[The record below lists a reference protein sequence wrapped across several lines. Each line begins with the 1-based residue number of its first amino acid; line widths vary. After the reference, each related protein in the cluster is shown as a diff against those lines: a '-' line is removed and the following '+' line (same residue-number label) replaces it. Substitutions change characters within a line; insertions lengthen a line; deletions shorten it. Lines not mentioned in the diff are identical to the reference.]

1 MVCRAAVS
9 PGPVTTCHATVTANA
24 KCRFMNTTC
33 GGHPGSRRGGGGRQ
47 QVSHGGCE
55 PSRDG
60 LRERRVSFHEP
71 DKWRLTTEPQ
81 GRGRPSPG
89 VTPRL
94 RAVTRRSQGT
104 PNVVSRARQLAPT
117 AMLARPG
124 SAQANEYPPPS
135 CLSTHGA
142 PVIELN
148 RWNDCRSA
156 YPALCRPF
164 CLIVA
169 GDRLGRPQDRGRHP
183 IAAGPG
189 PAGSGG
195 YSSSGTG
202 GMNGSS
208 APGLGVRSISPAPL
222 PGSSPSP
229 TSASE

>member
-9 PGPVTTCHATVTANA
+9 PGPVTTCHATVTGNA

-33 GGHPGSRRGGGGRQ
+33 GGHPRSRRGRGGRQ

-60 LRERRVSFHEP
+60 LRERRVSFHEH
-71 DKWRLTTEPQ
+71 DNWRLTTEPQ

-104 PNVVSRARQLAPT
+104 PSVVSRARQLAPT
-117 AMLARPG
+117 AKLARPG
-124 SAQANEYPPPS
+124 SAQANEYPPLS

-142 PVIELN
+142 LVIELN

-156 YPALCRPF
+156 YPALCRLLP
-164 CLIVA
+164 
-169 GDRLGRPQDRGRHP
+169 DRGWK
-183 IAAGPG
+183 
-189 PAGSGG
+189 PAWSRADGADRRRGRQLARRINGG
-195 YSSSGTG
+195 T
-202 GMNGSS
+202 
-208 APGLGVRSISPAPL
+208 PPAPPPPRSRRTGAAIDSRRPRL
-222 PGSSPSP
+222 SRAVVVTPPRAP
-229 TSASE
+229 EE